1 MDGFENRKKFAVMER
16 GQSYERAG
24 QNVSEGGSEARCGR
38 GSQGGGESQQRGA
51 AEQCSATASAPA
63 QHLR

>member
-1 MDGFENRKKFAVMER
+1 MR
-16 GQSYERAG
+16 GQGRTCR
-24 QNVSEGGSEARCGR
+24 EGGSEARCCR

-51 AEQCSATASAPA
+51 ACPAVVTGDSAEQCSATASAPA

>member
-24 QNVSEGGSEARCGR
+24 QNVSGRRSEARCCRRIAGR
-38 GSQGGGESQQRGA
+38 WGVA
-51 AEQCSATASAPA
+51 AWAACPG
-63 QHLR
+63 RR